1 MVPIRVYLCFGVAN
15 HHSGERLPY
24 GDYKATAKEVQM
36 SDNYPVNS
44 DVVRKNGMHGVI
56 STGAGIG
63 LILFNSLLHIPVVGW
78 ILGGGL
84 VVLGIMGLIGK
95 NSTDKTTGVL
105 MMGAGVLGLLSFF
118 LKGFTG
124 FILGAAG
131 IGLIG
136 YGVFNLFKFAKGLKS
151 RS

>member
-1 MVPIRVYLCFGVAN
+1 MG
-15 HHSGERLPY
+15 
-24 GDYKATAKEVQM
+24 
-36 SDNYPVNS
+36 DNYPS
-44 DVVRKNGMHGVI
+44 DSTEVRRNGMRGVV
-56 STGAGIG
+56 STGAGLG

-78 ILGGGL
+78 VLGGAL
-84 VVLGIMGLIGK
+84 VALGVMGLIGK
-95 NSTDKTTGVL
+95 NRTDKTTGAVL
-105 MMGAGVLGLLSFF
+105 MGAGALGLASFL

-136 YGVFNLFKFAKGLKS
+136 FGVFSLLKFAKGLKA

>member
-1 MVPIRVYLCFGVAN
+1 M
-15 HHSGERLPY
+15 
-24 GDYKATAKEVQM
+24 AKEVQM

-44 DVVRKNGMHGVI
+44 DEVRKNGMRGVV

-63 LILFNSLLHIPVVGW
+63 LMLFNSLLNIPVIGW

-84 VVLGIMGLIGK
+84 VVLGVMGLIGK
-95 NSTDKTTGVL
+95 NRTDKTTGLV
-105 MMGAGVLGLLSFF
+105 MMGAGVLGILSFF

-136 YGVFNLFKFAKGLKS
+136 FGVFNLIKFAKGLKS